1 MNEQE
6 RMKHT
11 WGPDEIDIL
20 LRLYP
25 DVPDGVVRRIV
36 HKLLLFWITG
46 SMPIFGRNT
55 PEVFEDK
62 R

>member
-25 DVPDGVVRRIV
+25 DVPDGVVRRTV
-36 HKLLLFWITG
+36 HKLL
-46 SMPIFGRNT
+46 
-55 PEVFEDK
+55 
-62 R
+62 